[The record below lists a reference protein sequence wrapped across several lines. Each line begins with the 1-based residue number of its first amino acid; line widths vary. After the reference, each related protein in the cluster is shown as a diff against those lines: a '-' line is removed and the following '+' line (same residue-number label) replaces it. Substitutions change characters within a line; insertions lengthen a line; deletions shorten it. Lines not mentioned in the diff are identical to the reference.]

1 MSMSAEPAVSQ
12 DAPPGSGGRVD
23 RIASISALD
32 TLERIQNS
40 SLATTGAVNMIGL
53 DAIRRK
59 LGDRW
64 PAKRARV
71 WEHVEMELERRLG
84 PADLAVRV
92 DDINYLIA
100 LPSSSGFAAQAL
112 CLTILQDVLK
122 FFLGEMKAG
131 DISVRQV
138 TEVTGTS
145 IVSAPVDLSK
155 LPRPGF
161 AAPEAPA
168 PAPAAAAEAPAEAAP
183 APAAAE
189 HAGGLV
195 EHEAPPKEWKPPL
208 AGRSSI
214 VELAV
219 PKKPPFELELT
230 VEPVWNLRR
239 GLIMSFLID
248 RRGCPDGAEAA
259 ELEVTD
265 VATFAYA
272 ATLLEEQAT
281 QGGPVTLHLPVS
293 FVSLATQR
301 TRVRLMQ
308 LTESVRESM
317 RAHVLLEI
325 CGLDAGVPPSR
336 LIEVVGLVR
345 SLCAG
350 VLGRVRPSKASL
362 AAAKGCGLRGLVVE
376 APFLGLT
383 QPEPETRLK
392 AFVAAAR
399 TISPNLVIHGLPA
412 QTLIDAATAAG
423 FSHASAVAEDE

>member
-12 DAPPGSGGRVD
+12 DALPGSGGRVD

-40 SLATTGAVNMIGL
+40 SLPAAGAVNMIGL

-71 WEHVEMELERRLG
+71 WEHVEKELERRLG

-100 LPSSSGFAAQAL
+100 LSSAPGFAAQAL

-122 FFLGEMKAG
+122 FFLGEMKPG

-155 LPRPGF
+155 LAETRLRRAGGL
-161 AAPEAPA
+161 PA
-168 PAPAAAAEAPAEAAP
+168 PASPAATAPAAPAEAAP
-183 APAAAE
+183 TSAE
-189 HAGGLV
+189 HGGLV

-208 AGRSSI
+208 VGRSSI

-219 PKKPPFELELT
+219 PAKKPPFELELT
-230 VEPVWNLRR
+230 VEPVEPCAAA
-239 GLIMSFLID
+239 LIMSFLID

-281 QGGPVTLHLPVS
+281 QGGPGHLAPAGELRL
-293 FVSLATQR
+293 LATQR

-308 LTESVRESM
+308 LTESVRESTCA
-317 RAHVLLEI
+317 RA
-325 CGLDAGVPPSR
+325 CAAGNLRPRRRRPAEPADR
-336 LIEVVGLVR
+336 GRRPGPLALR
-345 SLCAG
+345 RA
-350 VLGRVRPSKASL
+350 VLGRVQAFEGQSSPPPRV
-362 AAAKGCGLRGLVVE
+362 GGLRGLVVE
-376 APFLGLT
+376 K
-383 QPEPETRLK
+383 R
-392 AFVAAAR
+392 R
-399 TISPNLVIHGLPA
+399 S
-412 QTLIDAATAAG
+412 
-423 FSHASAVAEDE
+423 

>member
-1 MSMSAEPAVSQ
+1 MSMAAEPAVSR
-12 DAPPGSGGRVD
+12 DAPPDGGGRVD

-40 SLATTGAVNMIGL
+40 ALATTGAVNMIGL

-100 LPSSSGFAAQAL
+100 LPSSPGFAAQAL

-138 TEVTGTS
+138 TEVTGSS

-161 AAPEAPA
+161 AAPEAPT
-168 PAPAAAAEAPAEAAP
+168 PAPAAAPPAPPPAET
-183 APAAAE
+183 
-189 HAGGLV
+189 AGGLV

-239 GLIMSFLID
+239 GLITSFLID
-248 RRGCPDGAEAA
+248 RHGYPEGAEAA
-259 ELEVTD
+259 EFEVID

-272 ATLLEEQAT
+272 ATLLEEQAA
-281 QGGPVTLHLPVS
+281 QGGPLTLHLPVS
-293 FVSLATQR
+293 FISLATQR
-301 TRVRLMQ
+301 TRVRLMK

-317 RAHVLLEI
+317 RASVLFEI

-336 LIEVVGLVR
+336 LVEVVGLVH

-362 AAAKGCGLRGLVVE
+362 AAVKGCGLRGLVVE

-399 TISPNLVIHGLPA
+399 GLSPNLVIHGLPA
-412 QTLIDAATAAG
+412 PTLIDAAATAG
-423 FSHASAVAEDE
+423 FSHASAIAEDA